1 MPSIQNA
8 WNYIC
13 ESKCQH
19 ALASALKHYEN
30 ATKDMIVQLP
40 MGVDELEL
48 AHRKLQAEAW
58 KRFEK
63 DAIGEGLEEYERQLE
78 AKVMDLFKDLQV

>member
-1 MPSIQNA
+1 MELHLREQVPARAGVGS
-8 WNYIC
+8 
-13 ESKCQH
+13 E
-19 ALASALKHYEN
+19 ALRKRDEGHDCAVADGRYEL
-30 ATKDMIVQLP
+30 D
-40 MGVDELEL
+40 L

-58 KRFEK
+58 KLFEK